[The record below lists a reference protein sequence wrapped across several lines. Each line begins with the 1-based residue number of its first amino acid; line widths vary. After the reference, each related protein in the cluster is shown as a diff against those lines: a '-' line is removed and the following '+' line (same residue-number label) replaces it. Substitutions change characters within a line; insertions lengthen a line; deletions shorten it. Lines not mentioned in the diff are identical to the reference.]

1 MYKRDFNI
9 IKRSV
14 EKAGLPIMDIPYLGI
29 LRYFKPEALIKRFT
43 DNWGI
48 KPQAVVLPIAYSDG
62 LLFEVEGLRD
72 LRSPNAKIAEDLK
85 EFSDVVY
92 AFAKEGLK
100 IYLLLD
106 PTLQFI
112 RTNALHLIDIVGDS
126 SASVCIGN
134 PSSREVIAAI
144 LGTAIDETLNAV
156 ATLGDK
162 QVLEGVVI
170 DAVNIWP
177 MGAANQRL
185 ELNCFCPSCE
195 RYFNQENDKLLP
207 FFRDFPNPWNLLLK
221 DTGSGIGFIDDIKQS
236 STADEIVGL
245 SRQKGYYSIFEKKE
259 PGELL
264 KSAEILREYIR
275 IRHEQTLFAINEI
288 FQKALGG
295 LPPNI
300 MPKRVILLEGVYY
313 GWTSGLQLDRLD
325 RVATVNTVNPYDEI
339 WFDPSSTDLFMK
351 EVPFRSYMWKRSRY
365 YVDSF
370 LNFAANVSDPVK
382 RSITG
387 IARLSRTQAKELL
400 DTRLSQAMGT
410 AMIGQT
416 SLFALPN
423 LQSDNEESQRIGFVG
438 VALDEEI
445 GKALIESISIP
456 RGMREHE
463 SES

>member
-1 MYKRDFNI
+1 
-9 IKRSV
+9 
-14 EKAGLPIMDIPYLGI
+14 
-29 LRYFKPEALIKRFT
+29 
-43 DNWGI
+43 
-48 KPQAVVLPIAYSDG
+48 
-62 LLFEVEGLRD
+62 
-72 LRSPNAKIAEDLK
+72 
-85 EFSDVVY
+85 
-92 AFAKEGLK
+92 
-100 IYLLLD
+100 
-106 PTLQFI
+106 
-112 RTNALHLIDIVGDS
+112 
-126 SASVCIGN
+126 
-134 PSSREVIAAI
+134 
-144 LGTAIDETLNAV
+144 
-156 ATLGDK
+156 
-162 QVLEGVVI
+162 
-170 DAVNIWP
+170 
-177 MGAANQRL
+177 
-185 ELNCFCPSCE
+185 
-195 RYFNQENDKLLP
+195 
-207 FFRDFPNPWNLLLK
+207 
-221 DTGSGIGFIDDIKQS
+221 
-236 STADEIVGL
+236 
-245 SRQKGYYSIFEKKE
+245 
-259 PGELL
+259 
-264 KSAEILREYIR
+264 
-275 IRHEQTLFAINEI
+275 
-288 FQKALGG
+288 
-295 LPPNI
+295 